1 MTEGFDM
8 YGGMTRAL
16 LGREGAWAF
25 VRDFAACWERP
36 LAPGDG
42 WDEGEIDAAERRLG
56 VRLPAAL
63 REAYGLFGRRDD
75 LTRNHDNLLPP
86 KELYVDDGGGVLVYQ
101 VENQGC
107 AYWGVLLKDLEQ
119 DDPPTVT
126 RLDGLG
132 ARWEPWE
139 ARLSVAC
146 IAMVMSEF
154 VLLDEG
160 PTDYVELEEGTDL
173 GRAFR
178 RLPDVGRETRWF
190 TGPDVLMREIAG
202 EFVNVRARTG
212 AALDTVREAV
222 PGDWLEG

>member
-1 MTEGFDM
+1 M
-8 YGGMTRAL
+8 
-16 LGREGAWAF
+16 
-25 VRDFAACWERP
+25 
-36 LAPGDG
+36 
-42 WDEGEIDAAERRLG
+42 
-56 VRLPAAL
+56 
-63 REAYGLFGRRDD
+63 
-75 LTRNHDNLLPP
+75 
-86 KELYVDDGGGVLVYQ
+86 LVYQ